1 MEALFHHHNNLLA
14 SFWSLVQEYNNSNYW
29 WAMTAVLLIFW
40 PVLLS
45 FVMFFVTAG
54 TWIFWLCTSI
64 LLGIVQTA
72 YAVYQFS
79 MIAIDIFGLS
89 LLKTYAV
96 VRHSFLHW
104 VWWERWNSKST
115 NAGKSRRKYWRH
127 CLEQAGTYENF
138 LKIRIHPKVVP
149 LSFQSSSSSSSDT
162 ALPRHS
168 SEQDLFPNHHNSNNS
183 NNNKKRYPRSRSFH
197 AGTTP
202 TDLVDPQVAEEL
214 GDSTAQLLVT
224 ITSRLE
230 QARLAFQQNPSN
242 PEHWKAFSYLLSSV
256 VKRNYLNLD
265 DLSVENARSIAD
277 TGSYG
282 LSMPTRQVI
291 RAYYEQVDQALDYLA
306 EAPMP
311 THQQQNSAP
320 EETTT
325 ANTTASDAAS
335 ALAERLLLVKKM
347 KQNMGRT
354 ALMLSGG
361 GAQAMYHMGLIR
373 ALIESKLYQ
382 DIKVVSGTSGGSILA
397 AVRIPHAILVLC
409 DLCQFENYCSLTFL
423 RNTLSAFTLFL

>member
-1 MEALFHHHNNLLA
+1 
-14 SFWSLVQEYNNSNYW
+14 
-29 WAMTAVLLIFW
+29 
-40 PVLLS
+40 
-45 FVMFFVTAG
+45 
-54 TWIFWLCTSI
+54 
-64 LLGIVQTA
+64 
-72 YAVYQFS
+72 
-79 MIAIDIFGLS
+79 MIAFDIFGLS

-96 VRHSFLHW
+96 IRHAFLHW
-104 VWWERWNSKST
+104 VWWERFSHT
-115 NAGKSRRKYWRH
+115 NNNNNNKGKSRRKYWRH
-127 CLEQAGTYENF
+127 SLEQAGTYETF
-138 LKIRIHPKVVP
+138 LKIRIHPKVMPV
-149 LSFQSSSSSSSDT
+149 LSSSSLNVTDT
-162 ALPRHS
+162 ALPRHA
-168 SEQDLFPNHHNSNNS
+168 SEQNLFPPTTT
-183 NNNKKRYPRSRSFH
+183 NNNTTTTNNNQKKRYPRSRSFH
-197 AGTTP
+197 AGTTA
-202 TDLVDPQVAEEL
+202 TDLVDPCVAEEL
-214 GDSTAQLLVT
+214 GESMAQVLVT

-242 PEHWKAFSYLLSSV
+242 AEHWKAFSYLLSSV

-265 DLSVENARSIAD
+265 DLAVENARSIAD

-311 THQQQNSAP
+311 SSSNYSSSAPP

-325 ANTTASDAAS
+325 TTMSDTAS

-397 AVRIPHAILVLC
+397 AVRITDMVVEVVLI
-409 DLCQFENYCSLTFL
+409 F
-423 RNTLSAFTLFL
+423 

>member
-1 MEALFHHHNNLLA
+1 MLQDYIAQD
-14 SFWSLVQEYNNSNYW
+14 SFLWSQEWNHSNWW
-29 WAMTAVLLIFW
+29 WAMTALLLIFW

-64 LLGIVQTA
+64 LVGVIQSA
-72 YAVYQFS
+72 YAMYQFS
-79 MIAIDIFGLS
+79 MIAVDIFGLS
-89 LLKTYAV
+89 VLKTYAV
-96 VRHSFLHW
+96 VRHSILHW
-104 VWWERWNSKST
+104 VWWERFFRNDERQQH
-115 NAGKSRRKYWRH
+115 KSRRKYWRH

-149 LSFQSSSSSSSDT
+149 LPKATDT
-162 ALPRHS
+162 ALPRHA
-168 SEQDLFPNHHNSNNS
+168 SEQELLISTS
-183 NNNKKRYPRSRSFH
+183 KSKRYTRSRSF
-197 AGTTP
+197 AATTTTP
-202 TDLVDPQVAEEL
+202 ITDPVDPLVKEEL
-214 GDSTAQLLVT
+214 GESTAQLLVN
-224 ITSRLE
+224 ITARLE

-242 PEHWKAFSYLLSSV
+242 PEHWKTFSYLLSSV

-265 DLSVENARSIAD
+265 DVAVENARSIAD

-282 LSMPTRQVI
+282 LTMPTRQVI

-306 EAPMP
+306 EAPLP
-311 THQQQNSAP
+311 AVSTNTAQ
-320 EETTT
+320 EETM
-325 ANTTASDAAS
+325 SDTAS

-397 AVRIPHAILVLC
+397 AVRMII
-409 DLCQFENYCSLTFL
+409 S
-423 RNTLSAFTLFL
+423 